1 MARKWSFKR
10 NIREYE
16 KWLSRPDNKIR
27 YQEKLRQEI
36 EQAIASEPAPP
47 ALRVLQLQLERI
59 EYWEGIQGT
68 VLVSK
73 GSQEG
78 WCHIYAS
85 VRYGGWKVRLLTGLF
100 ERGEDTASR
109 LALNHACRCLAGSV
123 ALGQDVFAHWC
134 GLRLINCIETGNDVF
149 SEWDLTPFEPFMAK
163 LYALWRG
170 RNLDVRHPHICPL
183 GVYQQVFDTWESE
196 QAFAAALRAICD
208 YHCVRTDQRGDNEF
222 QWSPYDVFP
231 AEILAL
237 QRVRQELG
245 LPQVT
250 IEHPLLNNPLAHPP
264 KEIAPLHDELMERT
278 IAWIRR
284 VISWEDNT

>member
-1 MARKWSFKR
+1 MAQKWNLKR
-10 NIREYE
+10 FLREYKE
-16 KWLSRPDNKIR
+16 WLSRSDNKTR
-27 YQEKLRQEI
+27 LYNEPQKEI
-36 EQAIASEPAPP
+36 EQAMASEPTPSG
-47 ALRVLQLQLERI
+47 LRVFYGELGCIAL
-59 EYWEGIQGT
+59 WEAVHGT
-68 VLVSK
+68 VLVLEDN
-73 GSQEG
+73 QAG
-78 WCHIYAS
+78 WSHVCSS
-85 VRYGGWKVRLLTGLF
+85 VKSNGWKVRILVGLC
-100 ERGEDTASR
+100 ERGEDAASR
-109 LALNHACRCLAGSV
+109 LDLNGTCRCLAAPI
-123 ALGQDVFAHWC
+123 ALRQNHFAHWC
-134 GLRLINCIETGNDVF
+134 GSRLVRCIETGNDVF
-149 SEWDLTPFEPFMAK
+149 LKWDLTPFEPFMVK

-208 YHCVRTDQRGDNEF
+208 YHCERTDQRGDNEF

-264 KEIAPLHDELMERT
+264 KEIAPRHDELMERT
-278 IAWIRR
+278 IGWLRR
-284 VISWEDNT
+284 AISWEDDK